1 MTMLNSSPPKKTRG
15 AADLGRI
22 GDARLDLVPTLA
34 DCKPGL
40 RPTEFNVIV
49 ALAKMPKQIGSIHL
63 PDEVQE
69 NMGLAMQVARIVAV
83 SPLAF
88 NYAEWPPNAQKP
100 EPGDIAWIGRFAGG
114 EFEGRDGNMYRIIK
128 DRDVGA
134 VIEPLPVLKA
144 QPMLADELT
153 A

>member
-1 MTMLNSSPPKKTRG
+1 MLNSSPPKKTRG

-69 NMGLAMQVARIVAV
+69 NMGLAMQVARIVSV

-88 NYAEWPPNAQKP
+88 NYAEWPMNAEKP
-100 EPGDIAWIGRFAGG
+100 KPGDIAWIGRFAGG

-134 VIEPLPVLKA
+134 VIEPLPVLQA
-144 QPMLADELT
+144 QGALEYEPA